1 MSCEVYANG
10 NEISCKSGSNKV
22 IAEFP
27 DVCLSPPSPP
37 AGPIPVPYP
46 NTSFSKDMKK
56 GSKTVKIKNKEVM
69 LKDKSFYKTSPLG
82 DEAATKS
89 FGGNVLSH
97 NITGKTYCVAWSMDV
112 KFEGKN
118 VDRHMDM
125 TTSNHLCAPTP
136 PGTPPASLTIGTMKP
151 VVPGQMY
158 SDQTCTDAQRD
169 TLKKQKDAACKLR
182 ACPPVPKRPYA
193 PRIAAEA
200 PGSRAHAKLT
210 TAHTKLCACLKLKTQ
225 DFVNC
230 LNARQKI
237 VDDCFASPKNTQ
249 DEKDRHKAHE
259 DEYAEVHTGYQS
271 HLQTVNQN
279 C

>member
-10 NEISCKSGSNKV
+10 NEISCKGGSNKV

-46 NTSFSKDMKK
+46 NTSFSKDMKN
-56 GSKTVKIKNKEVM
+56 GSKTVKIKKKEVM

-89 FGGNVLSH
+89 FGGNVMSH
-97 NITGKTYCVAWSMDV
+97 TITGKTFCVSWSMDV
-112 KFEGKN
+112 KIEGMN

-151 VVPGQMY
+151 VIPGQKW
-158 SDQTCTDAQRD
+158 SDQTCADQRREELQKELD
-169 TLKKQKDAACKLR
+169 EKKKVQRVQVPKKPPADAAKK
-182 ACPPVPKRPYA
+182 A
-193 PRIAAEA
+193 
-200 PGSRAHAKLT
+200 
-210 TAHTKLCACLKLKTQ
+210 KLCAQLDKREKNLVDLMAQ
-225 DFVNC
+225 
-230 LNARQKI
+230 RQKI
-237 VDDCFASPKNTQ
+237 QDECFASPKNTQ
-249 DEKDRHKAHE
+249 DEKDRQQAHE
-259 DEYAEVHTGYQS
+259 DEYAAVHRGYTKVKAQ
-271 HLQTVNQN
+271 QVAMG